1 MDHLCEV
8 VQKTSF
14 PWLLSNVIDN
24 LTNKPLADG
33 QESCIVE
40 WSGYKVS
47 GVTTYSLNFN
57 ELFRIVKLK
66 FGTMTCIFCIYQE
79 HHDVCVCLD
88 FGTCIA
94 IYSR

>member
-1 MDHLCEV
+1 MCSFFISVDFGVDHLCEV

-47 GVTTYSLNFN
+47 GVTT
-57 ELFRIVKLK
+57 V
-66 FGTMTCIFCIYQE
+66 
-79 HHDVCVCLD
+79 
-88 FGTCIA
+88 
-94 IYSR
+94 